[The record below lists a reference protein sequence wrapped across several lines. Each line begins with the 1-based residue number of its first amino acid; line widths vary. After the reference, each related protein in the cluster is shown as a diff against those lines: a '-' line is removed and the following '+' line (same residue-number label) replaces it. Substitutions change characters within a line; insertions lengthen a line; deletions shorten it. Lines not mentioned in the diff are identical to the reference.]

1 MIGENGRVNVA
12 EFVYTVLLKPPPLR
26 RAANAA
32 IRALLPERARVGA
45 ATVWLNPH
53 DPVISGALAFGVY
66 ERGEIA
72 FFRSRFR
79 AGMTLIDVGANVGLY
94 SALALSTPGFHGRVL
109 ALEPHAESRR
119 YLEKTIAANAP
130 APGAAQIVGLA
141 ASDRTGTLAL
151 YQNPENKGDNRL
163 YPDPLLRAEESV
175 GADTLDNICRR
186 AGIAAAQFVKI
197 DVQGAEAQVVRGAA
211 GLLGA
216 SRDCILMTEFW
227 PYGLARSGGDALGY
241 LALLRDLGFRLYQ
254 LSGNRGALTAIDTP
268 EALVARTQGRRYAN
282 LVGVKGEAL
291 AVNSAIHA

>member
-1 MIGENGRVNVA
+1 MSVA

-32 IRALLPERARVGA
+32 IRALLPRRVRVGG
-45 ATVWLNPH
+45 ATVWLNPE

-119 YLEKTIAANAP
+119 YLEKTLEANAP

-141 ASDRTGTLAL
+141 AADRAGTLAL
-151 YQNPENKGDNRL
+151 YKNPENKGDNRL
-163 YPDPLLRAEESV
+163 YPDPLLKGTESIE
-175 GADTLDNICRR
+175 ADTLDNICRR
-186 AGIAAAQFVKI
+186 SGIASAQFVKI

-211 GLLGA
+211 GVLGA
-216 SRDCILMTEFW
+216 STDCILMTEFW
-227 PYGLARSGGDALGY
+227 PYGLARSGGDGLEYLGM
-241 LALLRDLGFRLYQ
+241 LRDLGFRLYQ
-254 LSGNRGALTAIDTP
+254 LSGNRGTLTAIGTP
-268 EALVARTQGRRYAN
+268 GELVARTQGRRYAN
-282 LVGVKGEAL
+282 LVGLKGEPA
-291 AVNSAIHA
+291 AVDSGIQA